1 MNITEKLGIKP
12 IRSHRFYADVHAKT
26 SEPYC
31 KTEEVREVEQ
41 QNAEM
46 LEALIEDTMSVEEVF
61 VDMPNLPFKAEHK
74 EKHKSRIRLIE
85 KVADKTWQEIKELF

>member
-1 MNITEKLGIKP
+1 MNIIEKLGIEP
-12 IRSHRFYADVHAKT
+12 IDSHNFDQYFD
-26 SEPYC
+26 EG
-31 KTEEVREVEQ
+31 EGWEVEQ

-61 VDMPNLPFKAEHK
+61 VDMPNLPFKAEHR